1 MKRFSLLLTGLIM
14 VGAVAV
20 ATAGDFHKTA
30 TLVCSDCH
38 VMHYSQ
44 QHGYTTGGIF
54 TPLGTAGPYA
64 ALLRNEPV
72 ELCLTCHNGTSF
84 APDVFGDNAGTTPVR
99 QAGALNAIAGHG
111 LTNDAG
117 YDVIDGHSLFSPDMP
132 PGGTGT
138 AYVPD
143 ANEGLWCG
151 SCHGVHGTVNYR
163 NLALRGIFA
172 GDTVSY
178 AIGTND
184 LTKDVFERSAASY
197 NVDDVDFNEPDVN
210 NSRYGRWCKN
220 CHVDFH
226 GSPGDVNMT
235 DAAGDFVRHPVA
247 GVNIGASARV
257 RTVALTNNPK
267 LMDSQGLWT
276 DASTTLTPSCMTCHK
291 GHGNQN
297 AFGLIFMGHNGT
309 VTEEGDGG
317 TFREMCRQC
326 HGMGS

>member
-1 MKRFSLLLTGLIM
+1 MKRISLLLTGLFL

-44 QHGYTTGGIF
+44 QHGYSTGGMF
-54 TPLGTAGPYA
+54 TPMGADGPYA
-64 ALLRNEPV
+64 GLLRNEPV
-72 ELCLTCHNGTSF
+72 ALCLTCHNGSSF
-84 APDVFGDNAGTTPVR
+84 APDVFGENGGTAGVR
-99 QAGALNAIAGHG
+99 QAGALNAAPGHG
-111 LTNDAG
+111 LTNDGG
-117 YDVIDGHSLFSPDMP
+117 YDVIDGHTLFSSDMP
-132 PGGTGT
+132 PGGATSS
-138 AYVPD
+138 YVPD

-151 SCHGVHGTVNYR
+151 SCHGVHGSVSYR
-163 NLALRGIFA
+163 NLYLRGFFA

-178 AIGTND
+178 AVGTND
-184 LTKDVFERSAASY
+184 LTKDVFERSAAAY
-197 NVDDVDFNEPDVN
+197 TVDDVDFNEPDVN
-210 NSRYGRWCKN
+210 NSRYGRWCQN
-220 CHVDFH
+220 CHTDFH
-226 GSPGDVNMT
+226 GT
-235 DAAGDFVRHPVA
+235 AADAWMNNGSDYVRHPVA

-257 RTVALTNNPK
+257 RTATLTNNPK

-317 TFREMCRQC
+317 TFRENCRQC
-326 HGMGS
+326 HSMGS